1 MQLAPG
7 LHSDSLK
14 PGTVASWELPP
25 LSQQQSSQSNCT
37 DCHKIIL
44 LFILYKLL
52 AHVQGY
58 LALKVKAV
66 IWAQGWM

>member
-7 LHSDSLK
+7 LHGDSLK
-14 PGTVASWELPP
+14 PGTAASWELPP
-25 LSQQQSSQSNCT
+25 LSQQQSSQSSCT

-52 AHVQGY
+52 TYVRGC
-58 LALKVKAV
+58 LAPKVKAV
-66 IWAQGWM
+66 IWAQGGM